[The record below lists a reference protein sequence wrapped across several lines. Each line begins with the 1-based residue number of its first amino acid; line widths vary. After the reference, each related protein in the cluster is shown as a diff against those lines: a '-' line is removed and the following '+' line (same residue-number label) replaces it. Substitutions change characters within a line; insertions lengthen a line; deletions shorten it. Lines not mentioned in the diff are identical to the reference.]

1 MFGGQEDDNRKLN
14 DVWNFNCDDNKWS
27 QVKFE

>member
-14 DVWNFNCDDNKWS
+14 DVWSFNCDDNSWS